1 MFVNAKIWD
10 SDFRLVCINDAG
22 QSILFIAVWTYC
34 FVLVAPSFLD
44 FLMGS

>member
-10 SDFRLVCINDAG
+10 LDFRLVCINDIG

-34 FVLVAPSFLD
+34 FVLVVPSFWD